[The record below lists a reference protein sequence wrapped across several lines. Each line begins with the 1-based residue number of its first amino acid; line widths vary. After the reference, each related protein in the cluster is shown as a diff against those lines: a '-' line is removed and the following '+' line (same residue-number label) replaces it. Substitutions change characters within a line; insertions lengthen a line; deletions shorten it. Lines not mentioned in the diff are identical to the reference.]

1 MGIDVSAVLIYGIPY
16 EEMYEVYLKQ
26 HPEEGIGFHEWLED
40 NNFDSA
46 SPYFDSSY
54 SDRVF
59 GIIVDSAGYYS
70 YAETSIDVI
79 NENLK
84 QAIKDFSEL
93 TGKLGKLYISPD
105 VT

>member
-16 EEMYEVYLKQ
+16 EKMYEVYLKQ

-46 SPYFDSSY
+46 SPYFDSDD

-59 GIIVDSAGYYS
+59 GIIIAGYK
-70 YAETSIDVI
+70 IDV
-79 NENLK
+79 
-84 QAIKDFSEL
+84 AIQDAERDFLQL
-93 TGKLGKLYISPD
+93 TGKLGKLYISPN

>member
-26 HPEEGIGFHEWLED
+26 HPEENIAFHEWVEA
-40 NNFDSA
+40 NGFDSA
-46 SPYFDSSY
+46 SPHFDSDY

-59 GIIVDSAGYYS
+59 GINIDSAGYYS

-79 NENLK
+79 NESLK

-105 VT
+105 LT